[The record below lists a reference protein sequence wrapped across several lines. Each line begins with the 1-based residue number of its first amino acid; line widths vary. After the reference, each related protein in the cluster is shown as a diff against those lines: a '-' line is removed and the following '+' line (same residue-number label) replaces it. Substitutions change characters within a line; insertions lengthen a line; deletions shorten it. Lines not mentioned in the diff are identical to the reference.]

1 MSTQDIA
8 ARFARETATAKPSA
22 LQQLAAEI
30 ELVLIEQAAD
40 SGQHPDGHELVLV
53 NARAAAEAAAARIL
67 PRIQA
72 TVDHQV
78 AVMSR
83 DGD

>member
-1 MSTQDIA
+1 MSRQSIT
-8 ARFARETATAKPSA
+8 AREPKPTAA
-22 LQQLAAEI
+22 QQLADEI
-30 ELVLIEQAAD
+30 ELVLIEQASD
-40 SGQHPDGHELVLV
+40 TGQLPDGHELVLV
-53 NARAAAEAAAARIL
+53 NARTAAEAAAARIL

>member
-1 MSTQDIA
+1 MSKQGIA
-8 ARFARETATAKPSA
+8 ARFARETATAKPTA
-22 LQQLAAEI
+22 LQQLAHEI
-30 ELVLIEQAAD
+30 ELVLIEQASD
-40 SGQHPDGHELVLV
+40 SGQHPEGGELVLV
-53 NARAAAEAAAARIL
+53 NARTAAEAAASRIL

-78 AVMSR
+78 AAMSR